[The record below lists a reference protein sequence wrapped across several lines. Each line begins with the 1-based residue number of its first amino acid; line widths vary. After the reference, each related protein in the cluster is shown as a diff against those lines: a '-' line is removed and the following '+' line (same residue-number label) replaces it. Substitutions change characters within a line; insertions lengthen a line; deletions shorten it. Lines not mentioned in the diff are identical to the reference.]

1 MHPVKFVKA
10 HPIASILLPA
20 AGMIA
25 GPWILGK
32 VSGITGVNV
41 SLPVAGAGS

>member
-1 MHPVKFVKA
+1 MHPLKFIKA
-10 HPIASILLPA
+10 HPLASILLPA

-32 VSGITGVNV
+32 INGMTGVNV
-41 SLPVAGAGS
+41 SLPVAGGSS